1 MKKLLIVLLTVF
13 FIFKFSE
20 AGQSVSTNLNASP
33 APNANPNPGPSPGQ
47 DAFNSLKNNN
57 FPLSPEQIHQYK
69 DLYDAQKKAEAAP
82 AGSAPSESSSSIIPV
97 GLKPGGVQPIVRIA
111 KGMITSI
118 VMTDQ
123 SGRVWP
129 ISSYSLGDPA
139 AFNVQWNQ
147 ASGVLMVQG
156 LKDYGQANIGILLK
170 GLDVPVML
178 SLVLG
183 QKKWDYLDYIRVQ
196 GYQSES
202 EANALQTQH
211 APAMLIQLLNGIPPQ
226 GAKEL
231 SVDDGAV
238 QVWSYQGKYLML
250 TAGTLISPQ
259 WQGRQSS
266 TGPAVL
272 NAYQLTA
279 TPSLLVSMNG
289 VLRQVTV
296 SDSWQ

>member
-1 MKKLLIVLLTVF
+1 M
-13 FIFKFSE
+13 
-20 AGQSVSTNLNASP
+20 
-33 APNANPNPGPSPGQ
+33 
-47 DAFNSLKNNN
+47 
-57 FPLSPEQIHQYK
+57 
-69 DLYDAQKKAEAAP
+69 
-82 AGSAPSESSSSIIPV
+82 
-97 GLKPGGVQPIVRIA
+97 
-111 KGMITSI
+111 
-118 VMTDQ
+118 
-123 SGRVWP
+123 
-129 ISSYSLGDPA
+129 
-139 AFNVQWNQ
+139 
-147 ASGVLMVQG
+147 
-156 LKDYGQANIGILLK
+156 
-170 GLDVPVML
+170 
-178 SLVLG
+178 
-183 QKKWDYLDYIRVQ
+183 Q

>member
-1 MKKLLIVLLTVF
+1 
-13 FIFKFSE
+13 
-20 AGQSVSTNLNASP
+20 
-33 APNANPNPGPSPGQ
+33 
-47 DAFNSLKNNN
+47 
-57 FPLSPEQIHQYK
+57 
-69 DLYDAQKKAEAAP
+69 
-82 AGSAPSESSSSIIPV
+82 
-97 GLKPGGVQPIVRIA
+97 
-111 KGMITSI
+111 
-118 VMTDQ
+118 
-123 SGRVWP
+123 
-129 ISSYSLGDPA
+129 
-139 AFNVQWNQ
+139 
-147 ASGVLMVQG
+147 
-156 LKDYGQANIGILLK
+156 YGQANIGILLK